1 MQVGA
6 PAAGLGAS
14 AASFRLGN
22 PTRRPTCRPI
32 FHQESPRTT
41 RPTKSTQQHAG
52 EFGGAERLDPYGRL
66 SLPARAG
73 GGISQPSWCSSSLS
87 HISTLALPYAV
98 YRSVVQRRG
107 RGGYPPGFSL
117 APRSQASLAQL
128 QNPPLSS
135 PLPGS
140 VSPSLAHVPARSSAG
155 GPSKRPG
162 ASHPRVLAARACS
175 SFASHWPRSKTH
187 QVARQRHLGP
197 GGDARR

>member
-1 MQVGA
+1 MLAQCPGAVELRMRRNRYMQVGA

-41 RPTKSTQQHAG
+41 RPTKSTPKHAG

-107 RGGYPPGFSL
+107 RVPFPGTR
-117 APRSQASLAQL
+117 ARKEQCGRSIQA
-128 QNPPLSS
+128 
-135 PLPGS
+135 
-140 VSPSLAHVPARSSAG
+140 
-155 GPSKRPG
+155 
-162 ASHPRVLAARACS
+162 
-175 SFASHWPRSKTH
+175 
-187 QVARQRHLGP
+187 P
-197 GGDARR
+197 GGFPPSGVGRPCLLLFRFALA